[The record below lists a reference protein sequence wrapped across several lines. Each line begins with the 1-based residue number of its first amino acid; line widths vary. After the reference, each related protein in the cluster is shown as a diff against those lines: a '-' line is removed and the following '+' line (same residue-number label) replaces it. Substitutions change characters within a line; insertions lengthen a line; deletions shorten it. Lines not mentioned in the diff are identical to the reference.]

1 MDVADQL
8 IAKYKA
14 AKLNEKGESDEKID
28 VIIELEDLKSEKVIP
43 FFLNVLLNE
52 EEYDLARIEILKILK
67 LRDSQDPQEHNRIG
81 RAILQVLTK
90 SSDLLVRNYAAM
102 ALSKYLD
109 VEGAN
114 AEAGNLL
121 LNSQTNIDLRHNLL
135 SAFERFGPTEPGREV
150 LLKLLQDEDLRQSAA
165 RVLGEW

>member
-1 MDVADQL
+1 MDVVDQL

-67 LRDSQDPQEHNRIG
+67 LRDSQDPQEHSPAPAKCPR
-81 RAILQVLTK
+81 
-90 SSDLLVRNYAAM
+90 
-102 ALSKYLD
+102 
-109 VEGAN
+109 
-114 AEAGNLL
+114 
-121 LNSQTNIDLRHNLL
+121 
-135 SAFERFGPTEPGREV
+135 PGRSRAQGSVRITASFLPEA
-150 LLKLLQDEDLRQSAA
+150 SP
-165 RVLGEW
+165 